1 MIVTSALGA
10 RRPRHLKPYQRR
22 ALTLLAGCGSVGCN
36 SAVMGAHGFTADQLA
51 KLVRIGFADKTTECV
66 VGGVEQTSEVER
78 FKISEEGERALGYE
92 R

>member
-1 MIVTSALGA
+1 
-10 RRPRHLKPYQRR
+10 
-22 ALTLLAGCGSVGCN
+22 
-36 SAVMGAHGFTADQLA
+36 MGAHGFTADQLA